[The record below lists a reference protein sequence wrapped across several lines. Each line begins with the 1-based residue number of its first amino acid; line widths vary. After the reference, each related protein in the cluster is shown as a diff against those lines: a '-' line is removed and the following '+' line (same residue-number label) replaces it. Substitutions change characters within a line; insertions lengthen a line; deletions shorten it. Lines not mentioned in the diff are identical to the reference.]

1 MDEPSWLD
9 KDRYE
14 LVNTVVAAMYQRLVE
29 TVIAGIKSLPD
40 NCRQSGED
48 SNLTDVWEEFKY
60 QLQEDQS
67 LFFDLYE
74 QTIQQLC
81 SHAVTKLERECQQ
94 LLWLWTE
101 GYLDRWAEQDEVS
114 IDEVVDEDIVQELYN
129 RVCDVAANE
138 PLTTDPDEDDDR
150 ERDEQDMDLFRAV

>member
-1 MDEPSWLD
+1 
-9 KDRYE
+9 
-14 LVNTVVAAMYQRLVE
+14 
-29 TVIAGIKSLPD
+29 
-40 NCRQSGED
+40 
-48 SNLTDVWEEFKY
+48 
-60 QLQEDQS
+60 
-67 LFFDLYE
+67 
-74 QTIQQLC
+74 
-81 SHAVTKLERECQQ
+81 VTKLERECQQ

-150 ERDEQDMDLFRAV
+150 ERDEQDMDLFRAVQEEAVDDEPPAKEADVMPEQAPPPPGGTAPE